1 MRTLVGRLLMHL
13 ALTAVVVVTPAL
25 AVLCYSSC
33 FLEAGAM
40 ADAQVASDAT
50 PACHDDD
57 TRHHSPPASDSA
69 PLQDD
74 CTHAGDSF
82 SSGQLRSAKSVGGDR
97 LQVPVI
103 VTTTVVYPFIFSS
116 DIRRDASS
124 ISSGGQR
131 LGRFLT
137 PLRI

>member
-13 ALTAVVVVTPAL
+13 ALTWALMVTPAL
-25 AVLCYSSC
+25 GVLCYSSC
-33 FLEAGAM
+33 VLEVGPM
-40 ADAQVASDAT
+40 ADTHVASDAT
-50 PACHDDD
+50 PACHDDN
-57 TRHHSPPASDSA
+57 TRHHFPPASDSA

-74 CTHAGDSF
+74 CTHAGDSS
-82 SSGQLRSAKSVGGDR
+82 SSGLLRSAKSVGGNG

-103 VTTTVVYPFIFSS
+103 ATTAVVHPLIFSS
-116 DIRRDASS
+116 DIRRNASL
-124 ISSGGQR
+124 ISSGRQR